1 MIATLVGVL
10 LILLTLADCFET
22 LVLPRRITRRWRLT
36 KMYFRTGWSIWVA
49 LGQLIPAGRYRE
61 NTLSVYGPLSLFG
74 LFSCWVALLV
84 TGFALVQWGAGSLP
98 GELGIDFRQCLYQSG
113 ETFFTLGYGDV
124 TPVTFFGKAVA
135 VIEAGTGFGF
145 MAVVI
150 GYLPVLYQAFSR
162 RELNIALLDARAGSP
177 PTAGELFRRSDGVR
191 DCPEI
196 ERFLAEWEV
205 WAAELL
211 ESHLSYPIL
220 SYYRSQHDNQNWL
233 AALAVVLD
241 ASAVLLVAG
250 GEDARRRAQR
260 TFAMARHTC
269 VDLCLVFWLP
279 PREPKQERLT
289 ESEANALLALAG
301 GDAPADE
308 RQIARLRELRVLYEP
323 FLAALAEQL
332 LFRVPRFF
340 PDAPHP
346 DNWQT
351 TAWTERAPGI
361 TELPA
366 GGISAREMRV
376 GEHFG

>member
-1 MIATLVGVL
+1 MVATLVGVL
-10 LILLTLADCFET
+10 LILVTLADCFES

-36 KMYFRTGWSIWVA
+36 KFYFRVGWGVWTA
-49 LGQLIPAGRYRE
+49 ACRLLPAGRYRQ
-61 NTLSVYGPLSLFG
+61 NTLSIYGPLSLFG
-74 LFSCWVALLV
+74 LFACWVALLV

-98 GELGIDFRQCLYQSG
+98 GEMGRDFRQCLYHSG

-124 TPVTFFGKAVA
+124 TPSTYFGKAVA

-145 MAVVI
+145 MAVII

-177 PTAGELFRRSDGVR
+177 PTAGELFRRFEGVR
-191 DCPEI
+191 DCSEV
-196 ERFLAEWEV
+196 ERFLGEWEV

-233 AALAVVLD
+233 AALAVALD

-250 GEDARRRAQR
+250 SDEARRRAQR
-260 TFAMARHTC
+260 TFAMARHAC

-279 PREPKQERLT
+279 PREPERERLT
-289 ESEANALLALAG
+289 DAEANTLLALAG
-301 GDAPADE
+301 SDSPQKDAE
-308 RQIARLRELRVLYEP
+308 IARLRELRVLYEP
-323 FLAALAEQL
+323 FLAALSEQL
-332 LFRVPRFF
+332 LFQVPRYF
-340 PDAPHP
+340 PESPHP

-361 TELPA
+361 TELPS
-366 GGISAREMRV
+366 GGLRV